1 MPERIG
7 FFTTHYSLLT
17 THYSLP
23 PRYQCRREAH
33 DTLMSIGTYRYYSKE
48 EIINYDIL
56 QGKVAEAP
64 NISGVLPLW

>member
-7 FFTTHYSLLT
+7 FFITYYSL
-17 THYSLP
+17 SLP
-23 PRYQCRREAH
+23 PRYQRCRKAH
-33 DTLMSIGTYRYYSKE
+33 DALMPISTYSYYSKE

-64 NISGVLPLW
+64 YISGVLPLW